1 MSLIWGHRVT
11 VFYHFTLGRLASS
24 AAAIDCRKKDRSM
37 CEIFGNYGW
46 KEGVR
51 LEAYLADHFM
61 VRGVNH
67 FVPHAF
73 SAKDFP
79 DQDCPP
85 HFYAHGHNPIPS
97 LWSADELYESYLQP
111 DKRWIS

>member
-1 MSLIWGHRVT
+1 M
-11 VFYHFTLGRLASS
+11 GRLASS
-24 AAAIDCRKKDRSM
+24 AAAIDRRKKDRSM

-85 HFYAHGHNPIPS
+85 HFYAHGHNPQYRHFGVDGNDMHVYS
-97 LWSADELYESYLQP
+97 GTGENSDGST
-111 DKRWIS
+111 DWI